1 MKKIKKSYLIIF
13 ILLVLSII
21 CFGAS
26 YAIFMNTSE
35 YHGKLNIV
43 AGDLTYKVESDSLVD
58 HKIVVA
64 ANEIKEIDIHLTSL
78 NKISSKY
85 ELYYTLNQDDSSVR
99 VGYDVDTKNAVL
111 GTIDANSTKTI
122 TIVIRNESD
131 HSTTVTF
138 SVIGGLVN
146 NDLVLTEGKSLNQV
160 VGKYTAYSIGEAIT
174 LIDGSKWHVLEE
186 SSEIDGMIT
195 LLSDYNLNSDGSYN
209 TNCSGID
216 GDEPSFWCS
225 PMAFD
230 SDGTNSYDESDANNV
245 GYFIK
250 NIYAPRVSSSLPN
263 TTNITLPTA
272 EQLANADGKVFS
284 QSPLDLTSSW
294 LLTTNYWTQSST
306 STSSNVW
313 FISGNTV
320 TAGGLR
326 GNNTSTSL
334 WYGVRPVITTLKT
347 NLLAQ

>member
-1 MKKIKKSYLIIF
+1 MKKIFKPLKLAKYVKQIAVF
-13 ILLVLSII
+13 ILLFAIFAGAGLTHETHGSSGNVKTYSQDEIIKSLGQANNFAVFAKNFTNNNHMEGSIAVENLL
-21 CFGAS
+21 GAS
-26 YAIFMNTSE
+26 SNLGNTDNVYIYTEQSVF
-35 YHGKLNIV
+35 NI
-43 AGDLTYKVESDSLVD
+43 
-58 HKIVVA
+58 KI
-64 ANEIKEIDIHLTSL
+64 
-78 NKISSKY
+78 
-85 ELYYTLNQDDSSVR
+85 
-99 VGYDVDTKNAVL
+99 
-111 GTIDANSTKTI
+111 TKTLGGQI
-122 TIVIRNESD
+122 T
-131 HSTTVTF
+131 TAQTF
-138 SVIGGLVN
+138 KIG
-146 NDLVLTEGKSLNQV
+146 
-160 VGKYTAYSIGEAIT
+160 AY
-174 LIDGSKWHVLEE
+174 LK
-186 SSEIDGMIT
+186 
-195 LLSDYNLNSDGSYN
+195 NSDGSYN

-326 GNNTSTSL
+326 GNNASTSL